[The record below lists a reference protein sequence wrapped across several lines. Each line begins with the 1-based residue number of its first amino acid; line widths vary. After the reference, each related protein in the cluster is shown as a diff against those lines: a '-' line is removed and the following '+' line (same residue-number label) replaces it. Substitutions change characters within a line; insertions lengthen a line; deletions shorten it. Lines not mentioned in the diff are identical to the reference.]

1 MVTRIYQGIF
11 NAHGFILSLYI
22 DISVK
27 YLKVLTKYIITLV
40 VYKMYIASKKE
51 HPTETTY
58 LQ

>member
-1 MVTRIYQGIF
+1 MSTSIYQGIF

-27 YLKVLTKYIITLV
+27 YLKVFTKYIITLV
-40 VYKMYIASKKE
+40 VSKIYVTSKKE